1 MSASMSREQQG
12 DERSQGAPPRVR
24 GSLGMMIEDAVQAEF
39 SVEAT
44 TLPQSTQCHPL
55 DPSSRSGSKT

>member
-12 DERSQGAPPRVR
+12 DERSQGLAPPRVR

-44 TLPQSTQCHPL
+44 TLPQSTQ
-55 DPSSRSGSKT
+55 